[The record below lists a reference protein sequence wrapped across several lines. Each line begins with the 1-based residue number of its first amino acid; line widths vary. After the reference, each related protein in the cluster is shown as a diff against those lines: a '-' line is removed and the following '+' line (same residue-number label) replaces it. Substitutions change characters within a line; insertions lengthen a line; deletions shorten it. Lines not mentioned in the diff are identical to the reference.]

1 MTRQAGGRRPRGSAA
16 SRDPYGIGPVTGY
29 IGPIVAIVGLI
40 VVGVVTLNLLQG
52 QLPFLPAAVNG
63 NGSGNGNGNG
73 GQNGPPGTTA
83 PSNVVVTPPDT
94 TFIGSIVYA
103 KAGNIW
109 VQSGTDA
116 KQLTDDGHDSMPAYS
131 ANGAWIYFIRVE
143 IGAAKFPTEGNKQR
157 SWYDL
162 FTPALMRMRADGTD
176 VKQLLKGRYV
186 QGSSTWFYWLR
197 QPTPSPDNR
206 TIAVISDGPNPLQSD
221 VVLQTFTPATKQLK
235 SLNLPESTHLGHQDP
250 AWRPDGKV
258 LLYVKN
264 SRDGTR
270 GAPQIFRYDVA
281 TKRTRALTGPG
292 YLAPAWSPDGRWIAA
307 TKTDAFDTNIA
318 ILDSAGTEVL
328 RVTDDGES
336 FSPVWSPAGDAVAFL
351 HLTGTSVDL
360 RMAKLDP
367 SSGRWAVSAM
377 VDLTKVSGLDGTSRP
392 SWFVPADQ
400 RPATFPSP
408 SGPSLAP
415 ASPSVAP

>member
-1 MTRQAGGRRPRGSAA
+1 MTREAGGRRPRGSAA
-16 SRDPYGIGPVTGY
+16 SRDPYGIGPVGGY
-29 IGPIVAIVGLI
+29 IAPIVAVVGLLVI
-40 VVGVVTLNLLQG
+40 ALVTLNLLQG
-52 QLPFLPAAVNG
+52 QLPFLPATAN
-63 NGSGNGNGNG
+63 GNGNGNG
-73 GQNGPPGTTA
+73 GGNGTGNEPQGTPA

-94 TFIGSIVYA
+94 AFIGSIVYA

-116 KQLTDDGHDSMPAYS
+116 KQLTDDGHDSMPTYS
-131 ANGAWIYFIRVE
+131 ADGSWIYFIRVE
-143 IGAAKFPTEGNKQR
+143 VGAAKFPTEGNKER

-162 FTPALMRMRADGTD
+162 FTPVLMRIRADGTQP
-176 VKQLLKGRYV
+176 KRLLTGRYT

-197 QPTPSPDNR
+197 QPTPSPDNK
-206 TIAVISDGPNPLQSD
+206 TIAVVSDGPNPLQSD
-221 VVLQTFTPATKQLK
+221 IVLQTFTPATKQLK
-235 SLNLPESTHLGHQDP
+235 SLNLPETTHLGHQDP

-258 LLYVKN
+258 LLYVRN

-270 GAPQIFRYDVA
+270 GAPQIFRYDVT
-281 TKRTRALTGPG
+281 TKRTRPLTGPG

-307 TKTDAFDTNIA
+307 TKTDAFDTNIV
-318 ILDSAGTEVL
+318 ILDAVGTEVL
-328 RVTDDGES
+328 RVTDDGQS

-367 SSGRWAVSAM
+367 SSGQWAVAAT

-392 SWFVPADQ
+392 SWFVPLDQ
-400 RPATFPSP
+400 RPATLPSP
-408 SGPSLAP
+408 GGAPPPS
-415 ASPSVAP
+415 ASPSVTP